1 MSRGVTTE
9 SAALV
14 MRLRA
19 LKLPTFVEQHDELAR
34 DGERQGWSFE
44 HYLYELAETELEERR
59 RHRIERALKASGL
72 PSEKTLAT
80 LELERFS
87 APVRR
92 VLPSLCQ
99 GDFALRGENVLAFGL
114 PGRGKTHLVC
124 AIGHELIQHGLRV
137 LFVPA
142 FRLVQ
147 QLLAAKRDLTLDAF
161 LKRLD
166 RFDAVILDDIGYIQ
180 QDRSEMEVLF
190 TFIAERYE
198 RRSVMVTSNLVLSKW
213 DQIFQDPMTTACAI
227 ERMVHHSVIL
237 ELTGPSYRAEAAKKR
252 QALAAASPDTK
263 QETS

>member
-1 MSRGVTTE
+1 MSGTTTHE
-9 SAALV
+9 ADALQ

-19 LKLPTFVEQHDELAR
+19 LKLPTFVERYEDLAR
-34 DGERQGWSFE
+34 DGERQGWGFE
-44 HYLYELAETELEERR
+44 HYLHQLAETELEDRR
-59 RHRIERALKASGL
+59 QRRVERALKASDL
-72 PSEKTLAT
+72 PPEKTLAT
-80 LELERFS
+80 LKLERFS
-87 APVRR
+87 GPVRR
-92 VLPSLCQ
+92 QLPILCR
-99 GDFALRGENVLAFGL
+99 GDFIHNGDNVLAFGL

-124 AIGHELIQHGLRV
+124 AIGHELIQASFRV

-147 QLLAAKRDLTLDAF
+147 QLLVAKRELALDLL

-166 RFDAVILDDIGYIQ
+166 RFDVVILDDIGYIQ

-213 DQIFQDPMTTACAI
+213 DQIFKDPMTTACAI

-237 ELTGPSYRAEAAKKR
+237 ELTGPSYRAEMAQQR
-252 QALAAASPDTK
+252 QTRAAAASADLS
-263 QETS
+263 ESS